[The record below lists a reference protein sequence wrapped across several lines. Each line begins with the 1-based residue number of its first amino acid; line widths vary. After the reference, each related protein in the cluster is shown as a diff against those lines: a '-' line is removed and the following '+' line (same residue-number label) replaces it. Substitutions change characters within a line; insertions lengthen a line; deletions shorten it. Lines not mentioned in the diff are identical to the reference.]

1 VKRASPLLRVLQ
13 VVFRCVNIAFKP
25 VLHDAGPHSDLARK
39 QLRDTGQISISWAHM
54 LLDSA
59 RSHKPGR
66 ISSDEEYNSAD
77 RRRRRFWLS
86 LHCFE
91 KPADEA

>member
-1 VKRASPLLRVLQ
+1 V
-13 VVFRCVNIAFKP
+13 
-25 VLHDAGPHSDLARK
+25 PHSDPARK

-66 ISSDEEYNSAD
+66 IRGNEEYNRAN
-77 RRRRRFWLS
+77 RRRRRFGLS
-86 LHCFE
+86 LYCSQE
-91 KPADEA
+91 SADEA